1 MNPSTLRLPLSF
13 DAARLHADLTRAL
26 PTAWTAHFNQRIY
39 EGDWSVLPLR
49 AVPGSPIPTFSL
61 PNQTGL
67 EDTPLLRDCAYFQQV
82 LAAFRCPLLSV
93 RLLRLGPGAVIK
105 EHCDPMLGLDH
116 AEVRIHVVVST
127 NPGVECR
134 IDGVAQHWA
143 AGECWY
149 ADFTKPHSFANRG
162 ASERVHM
169 VLDCVLD
176 DWLRQLLLGA

>member
-1 MNPSTLRLPLSF
+1 MNPGALRLPLHF
-13 DAARLHADLTRAL
+13 DANRLQGDLSRVQ
-26 PTAWTAHFNQRIY
+26 PQAWTAHFNQRIY

-49 AVPGSPIPTFSL
+49 AVPDSPIPTFSL
-61 PNQTGL
+61 PGQESL
-67 EDTPLLRDCAYFQQV
+67 EDTPLLRGCAYFRQV

-93 RLLRLGPGAVIK
+93 RLLRLGPGATIK

-116 AEVRIHVVVST
+116 AEVRIHVVAAT
-127 NPGVECR
+127 NPDVECR
-134 IDGVAQHWA
+134 IDGVSHHWA

-162 ASERVHM
+162 ETERVHM

-176 DWLRQLLLGA
+176 DWLRGLLQT